1 MQELGRLPKVVI
13 AVHMGGLPCDMKS
26 IFELSSEYGFKI
38 IEDASHAVGGELLGN
53 KVGCCEF
60 SDISVFSFHPVKIV
74 TTAEGGA
81 ALTNDSELDAKMT
94 LLRSH
99 GVTRDGNEMQ
109 FGPQGGWYYEQI
121 SLGYNYRMT
130 RPSGRLGCSQLT
142 RVDEFVSRRNRLAQN
157 YHAKLADLPVDLP
170 SVSREVLSA
179 YHLYILKLQKDDP
192 AERRKLY
199 DYLRSRD
206 IGVNVHYIPVH
217 LQPFYRS
224 LGFCPGDFP
233 EAEKYYSN
241 AISIPL
247 HPNLTD
253 DEQHFVI
260 ESIRDF
266 IL

>member
-1 MQELGRLPKVVI
+1 MDLSDNIVASANCVLYCGADIDFVDIEMSSNNMSVTALREKLQNAKELGRLPKVVI

-109 FGPQGGWYYEQI
+109 FGP
-121 SLGYNYRMT
+121 R
-130 RPSGRLGCSQLT
+130 RL
-142 RVDEFVSRRNRLAQN
+142 V
-157 YHAKLADLPVDLP
+157 
-170 SVSREVLSA
+170 
-179 YHLYILKLQKDDP
+179 
-192 AERRKLY
+192 
-199 DYLRSRD
+199 
-206 IGVNVHYIPVH
+206 
-217 LQPFYRS
+217 
-224 LGFCPGDFP
+224 
-233 EAEKYYSN
+233 
-241 AISIPL
+241 
-247 HPNLTD
+247 
-253 DEQHFVI
+253 
-260 ESIRDF
+260 
-266 IL
+266 